1 MYMIH
6 AFLEAFLNCL
16 VFDRFQEFNLNFIRD
31 VIPRFEAMDSE
42 AVTAKVTMSEFVKQ
56 AQGATPEVA
65 EVLAKVPKSL
75 RMPRLKMTSTKE
87 SAKDKKGKQVAIP
100 MCIAQKKPI
109 EG

>member
-42 AVTAKVTMSEFVKQ
+42 AVTAKVTMSEFVK
-56 AQGATPEVA
+56 
-65 EVLAKVPKSL
+65 
-75 RMPRLKMTSTKE
+75 
-87 SAKDKKGKQVAIP
+87 
-100 MCIAQKKPI
+100 
-109 EG
+109 